1 MMQTNAE
8 ENIICIME
16 YYMANN
22 IVASLSCC
30 NVGRLWPR
38 LAKTCD
44 VGINTF
50 FSVTINMK
58 KKLMYLH
65 YIIICLSYYS
75 LMHRYHDGNNQ

>member
-30 NVGRLWPR
+30 NVGRL
-38 LAKTCD
+38 A
-44 VGINTF
+44 
-50 FSVTINMK
+50 
-58 KKLMYLH
+58 
-65 YIIICLSYYS
+65 S
-75 LMHRYHDGNNQ
+75 LGENL